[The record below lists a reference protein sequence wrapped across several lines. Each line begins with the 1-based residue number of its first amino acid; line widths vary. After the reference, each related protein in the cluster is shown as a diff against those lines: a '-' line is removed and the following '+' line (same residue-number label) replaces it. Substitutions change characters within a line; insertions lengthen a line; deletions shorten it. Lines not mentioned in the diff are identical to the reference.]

1 MNERKNVSSNERR
14 QAANPPSDT
23 KTRILEC
30 SRQLFSE
37 RTFAQVSL
45 KEIAEAAGVSAP
57 LIIKHFQS
65 KENLFQQTVD
75 FSTSAKALFKGS
87 FEELGRTSIM
97 ETLSAPTTAPYS
109 IIRTM
114 TVTDGSDT
122 SLSAIGETI
131 KRDILSVLEKRIREE
146 APFPQPDPKLRAQAA
161 MALLT
166 GLSLMRRVGDTDF
179 QEFPPDAL
187 ASYYAE
193 LVQQILNGHGP
204 AQ

>member
-1 MNERKNVSSNERR
+1 MNEQRNASSNERR
-14 QAANPPSDT
+14 QAANPPSET

-30 SRQLFSE
+30 SRELFSE

-65 KENLFQQTVD
+65 KENLFKQTVD
-75 FSTSAKALFKGS
+75 FSTSAAALFKGP
-87 FEELGRTSIM
+87 FEELGRTSIV
-97 ETLSAPTTAPYS
+97 ETLSAPTTAHYS

-122 SLSAIGETI
+122 SLSAIGEAV
-131 KRDILSVLEKRIREE
+131 KRDILSVLEKRIRQE
-146 APFPQPDPKLRAQAA
+146 APHAEPDPKLRAQAA

-166 GLSLMRRVGDTDF
+166 GLSLMRRVGDIEF
-179 QEFPPDAL
+179 EGFPPDTL
-187 ASYYAE
+187 TDYYAE
-193 LVQQILNGHGP
+193 LVQQILNGHEP
-204 AQ
+204 TQ

>member
-1 MNERKNVSSNERR
+1 MNEQRNVTSNERR
-14 QAANPPSDT
+14 QAANPPSET

-30 SRQLFSE
+30 SRKLFSE

-65 KENLFQQTVD
+65 KENLFKQTVD
-75 FSTSAKALFKGS
+75 FSTSAAALFKGP
-87 FEELGRTSIM
+87 FEELGRTSIT
-97 ETLSAPTTAPYS
+97 ETLSAPTTAHYS

-122 SLSAIGETI
+122 SLSAIGEAV
-131 KRDILSVLEKRIREE
+131 KRDILSVLEQRIQEE
-146 APFPQPDPKLRAQAA
+146 APFPDPEPQLRAQAA

-187 ASYYAE
+187 ADYYAE
-193 LVQQILNGHGP
+193 LVQQILNGHAP

>member
-1 MNERKNVSSNERR
+1 MNEHRSASPTERR
-14 QAANPPSDT
+14 QAHQTSDT
-23 KTRILEC
+23 RERILDV
-30 SRQLFSE
+30 SRQMFSE

-65 KENLFQQTVD
+65 KENLFEQTVD
-75 FSTSAKALFKGS
+75 FTASAKALFKGP
-87 FEELGRTSIM
+87 FEQLGATAIE
-97 ETLSAPTTAPYS
+97 ETLTAPTTAHYS

-114 TVTDGSDT
+114 TVTDGSERH
-122 SLSAIGETI
+122 LSAIGERI
-131 KRDILSVLEKRIREE
+131 KRDILSVLEGRISKE
-146 APFPQPDPKLRAQAA
+146 APHPEPAPQLRAQAS

-179 QEFPPDAL
+179 SRFPPADL
-187 ASYYAE
+187 SSYYAD
-193 LVQQILNGHGP
+193 LLQDILNGHEP

>member
-1 MNERKNVSSNERR
+1 MKSNERR

-23 KTRILEC
+23 KTRILEV
-30 SRQLFSE
+30 SRQMFSE

-65 KENLFQQTVD
+65 KETLFEKTVD
-75 FSTSAKALFKGS
+75 FSTSAKAMFKGP
-87 FEELGRTSIM
+87 FDQLGKTSIA
-97 ETLSAPTTAPYS
+97 ETLTAPTTAHYS

-114 TVTDGSDT
+114 TVTDGSERH
-122 SLSAIGETI
+122 LGAIGERI
-131 KRDILSVLEKRIREE
+131 KRDILEVLEARIRAE
-146 APFPQPDPKLRAQAA
+146 APYPEPDPRLRAQAA

-179 QEFPPDAL
+179 EQFSPADITG
-187 ASYYAE
+187 YYAE
-193 LVQQILNGHGP
+193 LVQDIINGHEP
-204 AQ
+204 TQ